1 VRKLSSLILGLS
13 LSVLSGCILQTR
25 EDLEK
30 QNEDR
35 QLKEQVSSIQKSKAD
50 TEVRYGDL
58 ENEIRVLS
66 GRIETLEHNQ
76 QVYHQTNVQ
85 DTVAVKKA
93 IEAQNDKSK
102 LIEQRVDSIDGRL
115 NSAIQTMA
123 SAPMQSAAAA
133 SAVESPS
140 TPSNKKGDTKTYN
153 EGEALFSKKEF
164 KKALVK
170 FNSYREKNPKGAKAS
185 EATYKIGVCL
195 GELGLK
201 KEAKEIYQETIDN
214 FPGTSSAKKAKFRLT
229 QVK

>member
-1 VRKLSSLILGLS
+1 MKKLNFVVLALG
-13 LSVLSGCILQTR
+13 LSVLSGCLLQTR

-30 QNEDR
+30 QNEDK

-50 TEVRYGDL
+50 TEVRYSDL
-58 ENEIRVLS
+58 ESEIRALN
-66 GRIETLEHNQ
+66 GRSETLEHNQ
-76 QVYHQTNVQ
+76 QVYHQASVQ
-85 DTVAVKKA
+85 DTVAMKKA
-93 IEAQNDKSK
+93 IEAQNDRAK
-102 LIEQRVDSIDGRL
+102 LIEQRLDALDARL

-123 SAPMQSAAAA
+123 SAPAQTTSAPTAEAAPVA
-133 SAVESPS
+133 
-140 TPSNKKGDTKTYN
+140 TGKKGDSKTYA

-170 FNSYREKNPKGAKAS
+170 FNSYREKNPKGPKAS

-214 FPGTSSAKKAKFRLT
+214 FPGTPSAKKAKFRLT